1 MRSVFLG
8 LALAAL
14 GVALSC
20 AKVRADTFTV
30 TLPAHNAIESCTDD
44 STGAALTDLKWLRL
58 YVRRYG
64 SAGSPDTTLADSLDV
79 AGREGQEFS
88 FSWAMPESVWL
99 AILIPRA
106 VDYSGN
112 ESCIFGQRMAIAE
125 IEGP

>member
-1 MRSVFLG
+1 MMRSIFIGLG
-8 LALAAL
+8 L
-14 GVALSC
+14 VALLLLC
-20 AKVRADTFTV
+20 ATARSNTFTV
-30 TLPAHNAIESCTDD
+30 TLPAHDAVESCTDD

-79 AGREGQEFS
+79 AGLEGQEFS
-88 FSWAMPESVWL
+88 FSWAMPESTWL

-112 ESCIFGQRMAIAE
+112 ESCVMGQKMIAV
-125 IEGP
+125 EGK